1 MHRRFRRN
9 RRRVDARLLAA
20 YGRMGYK
27 QYLSGGFPTPFPRS
41 PSLLRNPIARI
52 SGGGRPRVREEAAMF
67 EVAQQQK
74 QSSSSWML
82 VTIFVVVAAAAGGVL
97 YKMSQSGN
105 KPAAPVTAAA
115 AAPAAAGKADPV
127 HDLKVLSARMEKDRT
142 GTTAVWL
149 VDIDNK
155 SKAYTYSRIQYE
167 TTYVGPD
174 NAALLV
180 NKAPIPFNLA
190 PGEEQNAQIRD
201 VLYPAGT
208 SWYKF
213 RITGATPAAQ

>member
-1 MHRRFRRN
+1 M
-9 RRRVDARLLAA
+9 RVA
-20 YGRMGYK
+20 
-27 QYLSGGFPTPFPRS
+27 
-41 PSLLRNPIARI
+41 
-52 SGGGRPRVREEAAMF
+52 EEAAMF
-67 EVAQQQK
+67 EAAQEQK
-74 QSSSSWML
+74 QSSSNRML
-82 VTIFVVVAAAAGGVL
+82 VTIFVVVAAAAVGGVL
-97 YKMSQSGN
+97 YTMSKSGG

-115 AAPAAAGKADPV
+115 GPPAAAEKADPV
-127 HDLKVLSARMEKDRT
+127 HDLKILSARMEKDRS

-155 SKAYTYSRIQYE
+155 SKAFSYSKIQYE

-180 NKAPIPFNLA
+180 NKGTIPFNLA

-208 SWYKF
+208 AWYKF
-213 RITGATPAAQ
+213 RVTGATSTAH

>member
-1 MHRRFRRN
+1 
-9 RRRVDARLLAA
+9 
-20 YGRMGYK
+20 
-27 QYLSGGFPTPFPRS
+27 
-41 PSLLRNPIARI
+41 
-52 SGGGRPRVREEAAMF
+52 MF
-67 EVAQQQK
+67 EGAQEQK
-74 QSSSSWML
+74 QSSSNRML
-82 VTIFVVVAAAAGGVL
+82 VTILMVVAVAAAGGVF
-97 YKMSQSGN
+97 YTMSKRGN
-105 KPAAPVTAAA
+105 KPAVPVTAA

-155 SKAYTYSRIQYE
+155 SKAYTYSKIEYE

-180 NKAPIPFNLA
+180 NKGTIPFNLA

-208 SWYKF
+208 AWYKF
-213 RITGATPAAQ
+213 RITGATPTAQ

>member
-1 MHRRFRRN
+1 M
-9 RRRVDARLLAA
+9 RVA
-20 YGRMGYK
+20 
-27 QYLSGGFPTPFPRS
+27 
-41 PSLLRNPIARI
+41 
-52 SGGGRPRVREEAAMF
+52 EEAAMF
-67 EVAQQQK
+67 EAAQEQK
-74 QSSSSWML
+74 QSSSNRML
-82 VTIFVVVAAAAGGVL
+82 VTIFVVVAAAAVGGVL
-97 YKMSQSGN
+97 YTMSKSGG

-115 AAPAAAGKADPV
+115 GAPAAAEKADPV
-127 HDLKVLSARMEKDRT
+127 HDLKILSVRMEKDRS

-155 SKAYTYSRIQYE
+155 SKAFSYSKIQYE

-180 NKAPIPFNLA
+180 NKGTIPFNLA

-208 SWYKF
+208 AWYKF
-213 RITGATPAAQ
+213 RVTGATSTAH